1 MTPRFSFKV
10 APIDISWRDLSSI
23 WKEADDAGF
32 FYAGWVFDHFYPPR
46 GAIRPM
52 WESWTVLAS
61 LAAVT
66 ERLRLGVMVS
76 SNTFRHPALLA
87 HMAASVDQVSNG
99 RVEVGLGAGWHQAE
113 HAAFGIDLPAVE
125 ERWGRLAE
133 ALEILDGLLTK
144 DSFSFDGDYFQ
155 LADATLAMKGIQKP
169 RPPLVIGGI
178 GPRRTLPLV
187 ARWADHWNY
196 FDPGAPP
203 GALRDAHDRLRE
215 LCAEIGRDPAEI
227 EVSVQIRRPDT
238 SDELADLA
246 GAYLAAGADHILVTA
261 LPPVD
266 ADTVPEIAEALRALT
281 P

>member
-61 LAAVT
+61 LAAIT